1 MSAERPGG
9 TVVSTEP
16 LVNDIGPAAAGTQ
29 GAPTA
34 QPPAAEGR
42 RGLSSTTV
50 RAMSIT
56 LGVVGVAVWQF
67 VVVAFD
73 VSPYI
78 LPAPSDVAVRLWQG
92 FVPGP
97 SSFYDDLWATMVALL
112 ISFVIVVVVGTALG
126 MVLAQSEMLER
137 VVYPYIFALQAIPKI
152 AVAPLIILWAGFG
165 IKAMIIVAAIIT
177 IFPML
182 VNSMAGFK
190 SVTTENAQMFA
201 GLCATPWQTFV
212 KLKLPT
218 ALPML
223 FAGFELCLIYS
234 LMGVIL
240 GEFVGG
246 QEGLGVRIL
255 SFNANL
261 DITGEFAVLVL
272 LSLLSLVLH
281 AGLTVVRR
289 RLLFWTPSEIAR
301 RPR

>member
-9 TVVSTEP
+9 AVISTEP
-16 LVNDIGPAAAGTQ
+16 LATDIGAAGT
-29 GAPTA
+29 GAQRSPSA
-34 QPPAAEGR
+34 PDAAGPDRRGR
-42 RGLSSTTV
+42 RSTTV
-50 RAMSIT
+50 KALSLA
-56 LGVVGVAVWQF
+56 LGVVGVAVWQ
-67 VVVAFD
+67 VVVTAFE

-78 LPAPSDVAVRLWQG
+78 LPAPFDVAVRLWEG

-97 SSFYDDLWATMVALL
+97 SSFYDDMWATLIALL
-112 ISFVIVVVVGTALG
+112 VSFVVVVGTTLG
-126 MVLAQSEMLER
+126 MVLAQWEMLER

-201 GLCATPWQTFV
+201 GMCASPWQTFV

-255 SFNANL
+255 SYNANL

-281 AGLTVVRR
+281 AGLTFVRR